1 MFWNR
6 HEVYC
11 GTSMEKFNE
20 ILDALAANKIKYTYH
35 FDGRGQ
41 TKYIYIHKKDAGKLP
56 KI

>member
-1 MFWNR
+1 
-6 HEVYC
+6 
-11 GTSMEKFNE
+11 MEKFNE